1 MSKRMIE
8 KCIEFKIRDGEVVI
22 HGYPE
27 LENRKGVIVG
37 DGIAFFFGEGWRNY
51 ELYIANIVTGKIRKL
66 STANGNLLVDDSDID
81 YDAIAQES
89 ENGIGNAQS
98 KVIRYAGLN
107 RWDGFKDGLCAIS
120 WMLYPDGRYFA
131 DENGFGMEDN
141 DEEEV
146 YAIIDTDLNIVEP
159 FRPIKDV
166 VAYLKEIRKNK
177 RESVIKNRTMKT
189 RIFNL
194 IIIDESGSMQS
205 IKKEAIDSVNET
217 IQTIRSAQKKHED
230 QEHYVSLVI
239 FNDDVKTI
247 YECVPVNEVK
257 ELTAETYRPNCCTAL
272 YDAMGISLNALRK
285 KVAEDDKV
293 LVTVVTDGY
302 ENASEEY
309 NGKAIKDLVDEL
321 KAKGWVFA
329 YIGANQDVE
338 AVAATISITN
348 VMDFETT
355 STGTQVMT
363 DRVNRSR
370 EHLYCCMAKPDFSAA
385 EANENFFDDEDDE
398 K

>member
-1 MSKRMIE
+1 MIE

-385 EANENFFDDEDDE
+385 EANENFFDDEDDDE

>member
-1 MSKRMIE
+1 ME
-8 KCIEFKIRDGEVVI
+8 QEAIRFEQKDNDIFVYGC
-22 HGYPE
+22 PE
-27 LENRKGVIVG
+27 LKDRKGVVAG

-51 ELYIANIVTGKIRKL
+51 ELYIANTITGKIRKL
-66 STANGNLLVDDSDID
+66 STISGELLVDDNDID
-81 YDAIAQES
+81 YDAIAKECD
-89 ENGIGNAQS
+89 NGIGNAQS
-98 KVIRYAGLN
+98 KAIRYAGLN

-131 DENGFGMEDN
+131 DEDGFGMEDN

-146 YAIIDTDLNIVEP
+146 YVIIDTDLNIVEP

-166 VAYLKEIRKNK
+166 AAYLKDLRKNK
-177 RESVIKNRTMKT
+177 RESVINNRTMKT

-217 IQTIRSAQKKHED
+217 IQTIRSAQKKHDD
-230 QEHYVSLVI
+230 QEHYVSLVT
-239 FNDDVKTI
+239 FNDDVKTV
-247 YECVPVNEVK
+247 YECVPVDEIK
-257 ELTAETYRPNCCTAL
+257 ELTAETYQPDCCTAL

-302 ENASEEY
+302 ENSSKEY
-309 NGKAIKDLVDEL
+309 SGKAIKALVDEL
-321 KAKGWVFA
+321 KVKGWVFA

-348 VMDFETT
+348 VMNFETT
-355 STGTQVMT
+355 SAGTHMMT

-370 EHLYCCMAKPDFSAA
+370 ERLYCCMARPDFSAA
-385 EANENFFDDEDDE
+385 EANENFFDEDD

>member
-1 MSKRMIE
+1 ME
-8 KCIEFKIRDGEVVI
+8 QEAIRFEQKDNEVFVY
-22 HGYPE
+22 GYPE
-27 LENRKGVIVG
+27 LKDRKGILAG
-37 DGIAFFFGEGWRNY
+37 DRMAFFFGEGWRNY
-51 ELYIANIVTGKIRKL
+51 ELHVANTLTGKIRKL
-66 STANGNLLVDDSDID
+66 STTDGELLVNDDDID
-81 YDAIAQES
+81 YDAIVKLC
-89 ENGIGNAQS
+89 ENGIGNARA
-98 KVIRYAGLN
+98 KAIRYAGIN

-131 DENGFGMEDN
+131 DSDGFGMEDN

-166 VAYLKEIRKNK
+166 AAYLKEIRKNK

-194 IIIDESGSMQS
+194 VIIDESGSMQS
-205 IKKEAIDSVNET
+205 IKKEAIGSVNET
-217 IQTIRSAQKKHED
+217 VQTIRSAQKKHEE
-230 QEHYVSLVI
+230 QEHYVSLVT

-247 YECVPVNEVK
+247 YECVPVDEVK
-257 ELTAETYRPNCCTAL
+257 ELTNETYRPDCCTAL

-285 KVAEDDKV
+285 KVAEDNKV

-302 ENASEEY
+302 ENASKEY
-309 NGKAIKDLVDEL
+309 SGKAIKALVDEL
-321 KAKGWVFA
+321 KGKGWVFA

-338 AVAATISITN
+338 SVAATISITN
-348 VMDFETT
+348 VMNFETT
-355 STGTQVMT
+355 SVGTQVMT

-370 EHLYCCMAKPDFSAA
+370 ERLYCCMAKPDFSAV
-385 EANENFFDDEDDE
+385 EANENFFDEDE

>member
-1 MSKRMIE
+1 MIE

-131 DENGFGMEDN
+131 DEDGFGMEDN